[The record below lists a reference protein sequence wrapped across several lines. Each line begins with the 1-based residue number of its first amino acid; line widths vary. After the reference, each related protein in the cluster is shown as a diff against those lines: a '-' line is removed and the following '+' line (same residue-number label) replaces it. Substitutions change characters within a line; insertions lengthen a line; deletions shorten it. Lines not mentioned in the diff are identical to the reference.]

1 MSEDKDKEENQE
13 YTLTKLIKK
22 AGEASLSS
30 EALEFSQAAL
40 NIANAELVARD
51 IPKYKAK

>member
-51 IPKYKAK
+51 IPKYKAM